1 MYVSDTAGLNKASN
15 DTGRAE
21 QYGAGLTR
29 IVTRPRLDLVL
40 QVRGSNRGG
49 NVRLLTF
56 SNGLLLII

>member
-1 MYVSDTAGLNKASN
+1 MYVSGAAGLDKVSN

-29 IVTRPRLDLVL
+29 VVTRPRLDLVL

-49 NVRLLTF
+49 EFSRDLLPRA
-56 SNGLLLII
+56 